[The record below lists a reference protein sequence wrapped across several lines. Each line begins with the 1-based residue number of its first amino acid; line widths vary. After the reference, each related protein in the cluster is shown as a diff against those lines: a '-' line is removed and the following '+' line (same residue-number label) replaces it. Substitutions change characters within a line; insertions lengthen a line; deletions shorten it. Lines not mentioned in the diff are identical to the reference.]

1 MSLIGKNLTLKYDK
15 NIIIENESFE
25 FQENK
30 INVILGPNGSGKT
43 TLFKSLCKQLIPSSG
58 NILLNDKNISKYKNK
73 DFAKIIS
80 ILFQENIAPN
90 DLTVKELISYGRFA
104 HISLFSDLN
113 KEDNEII
120 EDAMN
125 LTNIKQFENKI
136 IDELSSGQK
145 QLVWIAMLIA
155 QDSKYLLLDEPTTYL
170 DLKNQFEIMNC
181 IKKINDKL
189 NKTIILILHDI
200 NLAAQYADY
209 IFMLKDK
216 KIKYKGLPIEIL
228 SEDHIKD
235 IYDINVKII
244 KENKNILICPFN
256 Q

>member
-1 MSLIGKNLTLKYDK
+1 MNLKGKNLTLKYDK

-25 FQENK
+25 IQENK

-104 HISLFSDLN
+104 HIGLFSDLN
-113 KEDNEII
+113 EEDNKII

-125 LTNIKQFENKI
+125 LTNTKQFENKLI
-136 IDELSSGQK
+136 NELSSGQK
-145 QLVWIAMLIA
+145 QLVWTAMLIA
-155 QDSKYLLLDEPTTYL
+155 QDSKYMFLDEPTTYL

-181 IKKINDKL
+181 IKRINKKL

-216 KIKYKGLPIEIL
+216 KIKYKGLPIEVL
-228 SEDHIKD
+228 SENNIKD

-244 KENKNILICPFN
+244 KEDKNILICPFK
-256 Q
+256 

>member
-1 MSLIGKNLTLKYDK
+1 MYFLGQMAVGK
-15 NIIIENESFE
+15 S
-25 FQENK
+25 
-30 INVILGPNGSGKT
+30 
-43 TLFKSLCKQLIPSSG
+43 TLFKSFAKQLKPFEG
-58 NILLNDKNISKYKNK
+58 DILLDNKSIYNFSNKEYSKNVG
-73 DFAKIIS
+73 
-80 ILFQENIAPN
+80 ILFQEQKQSIH
-90 DLTVKELISYGRFA
+90 LTVKEILNISRY
-104 HISLFSDLN
+104 SYLNLFDQLSKNDEE
-113 KEDNEII
+113 KIDK
-120 EDAMN
+120 AMN
-125 LTNIKQFENKI
+125 LTNTYQFKDKI

-155 QDSKYLLLDEPTTYL
+155 QDSKYMFLDEPTTYL

-181 IKKINDKL
+181 IKRINKEL

-228 SEDHIKD
+228 SEGHIKD

-244 KENKNILICPFN
+244 KEDKNILICPFN
-256 Q
+256 